1 MRGLMMV
8 AGAALAV
15 AGCGQ
20 NAAADNAVN
29 ADDELAVQNIIANDT
44 TAIDAVTGDAANMAA
59 DVNYT
64 INDLD
69 NAADDDNAS
78 ANATT
83 GNNAT

>member
-15 AGCGQ
+15 AACGQ
-20 NAAADNAVN
+20 NAAADNSVN
-29 ADDELAVQNIIANDT
+29 ADEELAVQNIIANDT

-64 INDLD
+64 INDFD
-69 NAADDDNAS
+69 NADDGNAS
-78 ANATT
+78 ANAAT